1 MEINLFRSSCNR
13 PAADGVVRKVNSTRR
28 FPMLFNDKW
37 TQNSKSF
44 IYHLFSII
52 PGPRAG

>member
-37 TQNSKSF
+37 TQVHSE
-44 IYHLFSII
+44 
-52 PGPRAG
+52 